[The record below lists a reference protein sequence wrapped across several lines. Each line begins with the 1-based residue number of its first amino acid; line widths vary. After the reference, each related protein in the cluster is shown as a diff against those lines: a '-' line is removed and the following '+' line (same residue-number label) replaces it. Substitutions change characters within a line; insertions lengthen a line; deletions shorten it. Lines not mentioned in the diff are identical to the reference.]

1 MPRWPQGHLLQRV
14 QVLHETRL
22 QAQPD
27 VSCRTSLPSMPAS
40 CHRTPRSAASWAALQ
55 TPLERAHCTPHQVGQ
70 GSCGATWVQALSCVA
85 AEEGGMQEHS
95 RFFNPK
101 VICKMPSK
109 GWLWEQAH
117 QKHTLEQALFASFA
131 EELVSPVCSLS
142 LLFRS
147 ALTSALPQFQ
157 E

>member
-101 VICKMPSK
+101 VICKDAFQGMTVGTSSSK
-109 GWLWEQAH
+109 THSRAS
-117 QKHTLEQALFASFA
+117 TFCLFRRRTSISSVLF
-131 EELVSPVCSLS
+131 VSPV
-142 LLFRS
+142 
-147 ALTSALPQFQ
+147 
-157 E
+157 